1 MLGGVLGGLLIAWIL
16 SIFNFDRMFI
26 NALYELL
33 GLSISTDAYYV
44 IFALLGAIGSIMKKE
59 D

>member
-1 MLGGVLGGLLIAWIL
+1 MLGGILGGLLIAWIL

-26 NALYELL
+26 NTLYEFL

-44 IFALLGAIGSIMKKE
+44 IFALLGIISSIMKKE
-59 D
+59 E

>member
-26 NALYELL
+26 NTLYQLL

>member
-26 NALYELL
+26 NTLYELL
-33 GLSISTDAYYV
+33 GLSISTDAQLRNFCL
-44 IFALLGAIGSIMKKE
+44 IRSNR
-59 D
+59 

>member
-26 NALYELL
+26 NILYELL

-44 IFALLGAIGSIMKKE
+44 IFALLGAISSIMKKE

>member
-16 SIFNFDRMFI
+16 IIFNFDRMFI
-26 NALYELL
+26 NTLYELL

-44 IFALLGAIGSIMKKE
+44 IFALLGAIGSIIKKE

>member
-16 SIFNFDRMFI
+16 SIFNFDCMFI
-26 NALYELL
+26 NTLYELL

-59 D
+59 N

>member
-1 MLGGVLGGLLIAWIL
+1 MLGGVLAGLLIAWIL
-16 SIFNFDRMFI
+16 SIFNFDRMLI
-26 NALYELL
+26 NTLYELL

-44 IFALLGAIGSIMKKE
+44 IFALLGAISSIMKKE

>member
-44 IFALLGAIGSIMKKE
+44 IFVLLGAIGSIMKKE